1 MTSPKLADLTL
12 PELEGLITKIVRQ
25 QLRQPAPPQLTP
37 QQLQELFAAVDRDRW
52 TPPPGTPKL
61 SDLIAEDREQW
72 RRGM

>member
-52 TPPPGTPKL
+52 TPPPGTPSTTEL
-61 SDLIAEDREQW
+61 LREDRD
-72 RRGM
+72 R